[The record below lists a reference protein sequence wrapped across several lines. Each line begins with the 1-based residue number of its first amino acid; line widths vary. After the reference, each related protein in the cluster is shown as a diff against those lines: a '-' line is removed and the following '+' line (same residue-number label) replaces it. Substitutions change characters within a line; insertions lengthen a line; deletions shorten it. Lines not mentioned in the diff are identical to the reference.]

1 MKTIQNPV
9 YTIGCSGKTTTCTL
23 YVSVAYITTLL
34 AKSAHI
40 KTDIIESDIVTPS
53 SEAKF
58 FYRELKHCG
67 YSINYPKIHVKT
79 SVTLHEGDVYNP
91 VLAVKLVKRKA
102 LRLACYKVAT
112 AINRVVEHRK
122 RETEK
127 LENIAIKLQVMSKH
141 YGK

>member
-9 YTIGCSGKTTTCTL
+9 YTIGLSGKTTTCTL

-34 AKSAHI
+34 AKSVHI
-40 KTDIIESDIVTPS
+40 KTDIIEGDIVTPS
-53 SEAKF
+53 NEAKF

-67 YSINYPKIHVKT
+67 YSIDYPRIHVKT
-79 SVTLHEGDVYNP
+79 SITLNKNDTNNP
-91 VLAVKLVKRKA
+91 ELAVKIVKRKA
-102 LRLACYKVAT
+102 LRLACHKVMT
-112 AINRVVEHRK
+112 AINRVLEHRK

-127 LENIAIKLQVMSKH
+127 LENIAIKLQIMSKN

>member
-34 AKSAHI
+34 AKSVHI
-40 KTDIIESDIVTPS
+40 KTDMIENDIVTPS
-53 SEAKF
+53 NEAKF

>member
-34 AKSAHI
+34 AKSVHI
-40 KTDIIESDIVTPS
+40 KTDIIEGDIVTPS
-53 SEAKF
+53 NETKF

-67 YSINYPKIHVKT
+67 YSIDYPKIRVKT
-79 SVTLHEGDVYNP
+79 SITLHEGDIYNP

-112 AINRVVEHRK
+112 AINRVLEHRK

-127 LENIAIKLQVMSKH
+127 LENIAIKLQIMSKH

>member
-9 YTIGCSGKTTTCTL
+9 YTIEHNGKTTTCTL

-34 AKSAHI
+34 AKPVYI
-40 KTDIIESDIVTPS
+40 KTDIIESDLVTLS
-53 SEAKF
+53 NEAKF

-79 SVTLHEGDVYNP
+79 SITLHEGDIYNS

-112 AINRVVEHRK
+112 AINRIVEHRK

-127 LENIAIKLQVMSKH
+127 LENIAIKLQIMSKH

>member
-23 YVSVAYITTLL
+23 YVSVVYITTLL
-34 AKSAHI
+34 AKSVHI
-40 KTDIIESDIVTPS
+40 KTDIIDGDIVTPS
-53 SEAKF
+53 NEAKF

-79 SVTLHEGDVYNP
+79 SITLHEGDVYNP

-127 LENIAIKLQVMSKH
+127 LENIAIKLQIMSKH
-141 YGK
+141 YEK

>member
-34 AKSAHI
+34 AKSVYI
-40 KTDIIESDIVTPS
+40 KTDIIESDIVTS
-53 SEAKF
+53 SNEAKF

-79 SVTLHEGDVYNP
+79 SVTLHEGDVYNS
-91 VLAVKLVKRKA
+91 VLAIKLVKRKA

>member
-9 YTIGCSGKTTTCTL
+9 YTIELSGKTTTCTL

-34 AKSAHI
+34 AKSVHI
-40 KTDIIESDIVTPS
+40 KTDIIENDIVTPS
-53 SEAKF
+53 NEAKF

-79 SVTLHEGDVYNP
+79 SITLHEGDVYNP

-127 LENIAIKLQVMSKH
+127 LENIAIKLQIMSKH

>member
-9 YTIGCSGKTTTCTL
+9 YIIGCSGKTTTCHL
-23 YVSVAYITTLL
+23 SVSVAYITTLL
-34 AKSAHI
+34 AKSI
-40 KTDIIESDIVTPS
+40 RINTDIIESDIVTPS
-53 SEAKF
+53 NEAKL
-58 FYRELKHCG
+58 FYRELKHCD
-67 YSINYPKIHVKT
+67 YSIDYPRIHVQT
-79 SVTLHEGDVYNP
+79 SITLHEGDINNP
-91 VLAVKLVKRKA
+91 TLATKLVKRKA

-122 RETEK
+122 REIEK

>member
-34 AKSAHI
+34 AKSVHI

-53 SEAKF
+53 NEAKF

-79 SVTLHEGDVYNP
+79 SITLS
-91 VLAVKLVKRKA
+91 KFFFKRF
-102 LRLACYKVAT
+102 
-112 AINRVVEHRK
+112 
-122 RETEK
+122 
-127 LENIAIKLQVMSKH
+127 
-141 YGK
+141 

>member
-1 MKTIQNPV
+1 MT
-9 YTIGCSGKTTTCTL
+9 
-23 YVSVAYITTLL
+23 
-34 AKSAHI
+34 
-40 KTDIIESDIVTPS
+40 
-53 SEAKF
+53 SEDNNEETVKF
-58 FYRELKHCG
+58 FEKNKYFG
-67 YSINYPKIHVKT
+67 YPKIHVKT

>member
-34 AKSAHI
+34 AKSVHI

-53 SEAKF
+53 NEAKF

-79 SVTLHEGDVYNP
+79 SITLHEGDVYNP

-127 LENIAIKLQVMSKH
+127 LENIAIKLQIMAKH
-141 YGK
+141 YEK

>member
-34 AKSAHI
+34 AKSVHI
-40 KTDIIESDIVTPS
+40 KTDILENDIVTPS
-53 SEAKF
+53 NEAKF

-79 SVTLHEGDVYNP
+79 SITLHEGDVYNP

-102 LRLACYKVAT
+102 LRLACYKVMV
-112 AINRVVEHRK
+112 AINRVLEHRK

-127 LENIAIKLQVMSKH
+127 LENIAIKLQIMSKH
-141 YGK
+141 YEK

>member
-1 MKTIQNPV
+1 MKTIQNPI
-9 YTIGCSGKTTTCTL
+9 YTIGCSGKTITCTL

-34 AKSAHI
+34 VKSVPI
-40 KTDIIESDIVTPS
+40 RTDIFKSNILTPS
-53 SEAKF
+53 NEAKF
-58 FYRELKHCG
+58 FYRELKNCG

-112 AINRVVEHRK
+112 AINRVVEHRNV
-122 RETEK
+122 K
-127 LENIAIKLQVMSKH
+127 LKN
-141 YGK
+141 

>member
-34 AKSAHI
+34 AKSVHI

-53 SEAKF
+53 NEAKF
-58 FYRELKHCG
+58 FYRELKYCG

-127 LENIAIKLQVMSKH
+127 LENIAIKLQIMSKH
-141 YGK
+141 YEK

>member
-34 AKSAHI
+34 EKSVHI
-40 KTDIIESDIVTPS
+40 KTDIIDGDIVTSS

-79 SVTLHEGDVYNP
+79 SITLHEGDVYNP

-122 RETEK
+122 RETDK
-127 LENIAIKLQVMSKH
+127 LENIAIKLQIMSKH

>member
-9 YTIGCSGKTTTCTL
+9 YITGVSGKTTTCTL
-23 YVSVAYITTLL
+23 YVSVAYIATLL
-34 AKSAHI
+34 AKSVHI
-40 KTDIIESDIVTPS
+40 KTDILEGDIVTPS
-53 SEAKF
+53 NEAKF

-67 YSINYPKIHVKT
+67 YSIDCPRIHVKT
-79 SVTLHEGDVYNP
+79 SITLHEGDVYNP

-102 LRLACYKVAT
+102 LRLACYKVMV
-112 AINRVVEHRK
+112 AINRVLEHRK

>member
-9 YTIGCSGKTTTCTL
+9 YTIELSGKTTTCTL

-34 AKSAHI
+34 ARSVHI
-40 KTDIIESDIVTPS
+40 KTDIIDGDIVTPS

-79 SVTLHEGDVYNP
+79 SITLHEGDIYNP

-112 AINRVVEHRK
+112 AINRIVEHRK

-127 LENIAIKLQVMSKH
+127 LENIAIKLQIMSKH
-141 YGK
+141 YEK

>member
-9 YTIGCSGKTTTCTL
+9 YTIGCSGKTTTCAL

-34 AKSAHI
+34 AKSVHI
-40 KTDIIESDIVTPS
+40 KTDIIDGDIVTPS
-53 SEAKF
+53 NEAKF

-141 YGK
+141 YEK

>member
-34 AKSAHI
+34 AKSVHI
-40 KTDIIESDIVTPS
+40 KTDILENDIVTPS
-53 SEAKF
+53 NEAKF

-79 SVTLHEGDVYNP
+79 SITLHEGDVYNP

-102 LRLACYKVAT
+102 LRLLLL
-112 AINRVVEHRK
+112 
-122 RETEK
+122 TE
-127 LENIAIKLQVMSKH
+127 
-141 YGK
+141 

>member
-23 YVSVAYITTLL
+23 YVSVVYITTLL
-34 AKSAHI
+34 AKSVYI
-40 KTDIIESDIVTPS
+40 KTDIIDGDIVTPS
-53 SEAKF
+53 NEAKF

-79 SVTLHEGDVYNP
+79 SITLHEGDVYNP

-127 LENIAIKLQVMSKH
+127 LENIAIKLQIMSKH
-141 YGK
+141 YEK

>member
-23 YVSVAYITTLL
+23 YVSVAYINTLL
-34 AKSAHI
+34 AKSVHI

-53 SEAKF
+53 NEAKF

-67 YSINYPKIHVKT
+67 YTINYPKIHVKT

>member
-9 YTIGCSGKTTTCTL
+9 YTIELSGKTTTCTL

-34 AKSAHI
+34 AKSVHI
-40 KTDIIESDIVTPS
+40 KTDIIENDIVTPS
-53 SEAKF
+53 NEAKF

-79 SVTLHEGDVYNP
+79 SITLHEGDVYNP

-112 AINRVVEHRK
+112 AINRVIEHRK

-127 LENIAIKLQVMSKH
+127 LENIAIKLQIMSKH

>member
-9 YTIGCSGKTTTCTL
+9 YTIERSGKTTTCHL
-23 YVSVAYITTLL
+23 YVSVVYITTLL
-34 AKSAHI
+34 AKSVHI
-40 KTDIIESDIVTPS
+40 KTDIIDGDIVTPS
-53 SEAKF
+53 NEAKF

-79 SVTLHEGDVYNP
+79 SVTLHEGDVYNS

-141 YGK
+141 YEK

>member
-9 YTIGCSGKTTTCTL
+9 YTIGFSGKTTTCHL

-34 AKSAHI
+34 AKSVRI
-40 KTDIIESDIVTPS
+40 TTDILKADIVTPS
-53 SEAKF
+53 NEAKF

-67 YSINYPKIHVKT
+67 YSVEYPRIHVKA
-79 SVTLHEGDVYNP
+79 SVTLHEGDEDNLA
-91 VLAVKLVKRKA
+91 LAVKLAKRKA
-102 LRLACYKVAT
+102 LRLACYKVTT
-112 AINRVVEHRK
+112 AINRVLEHRK
-122 RETEK
+122 REIEK

>member
-9 YTIGCSGKTTTCTL
+9 YTIGLSGKTTTCTL
-23 YVSVAYITTLL
+23 YVSVAYIATLL
-34 AKSAHI
+34 AKSVHI
-40 KTDIIESDIVTPS
+40 KTDIIENDIVTPS
-53 SEAKF
+53 NEAKF

-79 SVTLHEGDVYNP
+79 SITLHEGDVYNP
-91 VLAVKLVKRKA
+91 VLAIKLVKRKA

-112 AINRVVEHRK
+112 AINRVIEHRK